1 MVRSSYRA
9 SSDHSPMQ
17 YRFEPWQTQQAAHAA
32 QLKPD
37 EYRIP
42 ASPANDQCQLSSWSR
57 SFSIRGY
64 KRAGAA
70 EACINGNPELRP
82 AHWPAGWR
90 QSEANKASRRTQR
103 RPSTSVQQLHW
114 QPIYWQQGGALALRG
129 QPGNSR
135 ITCDVTVLDAH
146 KMIGCTG
153 WLNHDV
159 FILSPNWQVYE
170 ETLSTRPL
178 PQNFSYRLNEEI
190 LTVQANR
197 SLCSQERDAD
207 CIFEPQSWM

>member
-1 MVRSSYRA
+1 MVRSSYCVMA
-9 SSDHSPMQ
+9 SADYSLMQ
-17 YRFEPWQTQQAAHAA
+17 HRFQPWQTQQTAHAA

-37 EYRIP
+37 EYWIP
-42 ASPANDQCQLSSWSR
+42 ASPANHECQLSSWSC
-57 SFSIRGY
+57 SYSIRGY
-64 KRAGAA
+64 ERAGAA
-70 EACINGNPELRP
+70 EACINGNPEVRP

-114 QPIYWQQGGALALRG
+114 HPIYWQQGGALALRG

-135 ITCDVTVLDAH
+135 ITCDVAVLDAH

-159 FILSPNWQVYE
+159 FILSPNWQVNE
-170 ETLSTRPL
+170 ATLWLDPYHKI
-178 PQNFSYRLNEEI
+178 F
-190 LTVQANR
+190 LT
-197 SLCSQERDAD
+197 D
-207 CIFEPQSWM
+207 WMKKF